1 MWCVERFGISH
12 YLAFAWPFER
22 MRVHANAFFY
32 RMWFLYVCMS
42 VSMAFKR
49 VYQMSNVKMPFK
61 RVNTSNLMTFE
72 CCFLISQYHENCNA
86 MLSFTVLCHVP
97 WNIFICNAVQCFH
110 QFVMIFIYCLISF
123 LVMQKITNTV
133 ILLKFQQNVQ
143 FLCVIFKKAFQDH
156 CNYEYFL
163 KEQKDVVKI

>member
-1 MWCVERFGISH
+1 MLFSTV
-12 YLAFAWPFER
+12 
-22 MRVHANAFFY
+22 
-32 RMWFLYVCMS
+32 MWFLYVCMS

-86 MLSFTVLCHVP
+86 MLSFTVLRHVP
-97 WNIFICNAVQCFH
+97 WKTFICNAVQCFH
-110 QFVMIFIYCLISF
+110 QFVMVFIVYYLF
-123 LVMQKITNTV
+123 LVMQKITNIV

-143 FLCVIFKKAFQDH
+143 FSYVIFKKAFQDH
-156 CNYEYFL
+156 CNYIFL
-163 KEQKDVVKI
+163 KNRKMQLRFEIAMTYIRDQLMSNDKLPELS